1 MDWTPLIAAVAP
13 NGATKTKADHSA
25 LPLTPEELARAAV
38 QCLEAGA
45 SMMHLHVR
53 GVDGGHTLN
62 PDIYRQ
68 AIASIRRAVGDKLV
82 IQATSESGGLYS
94 PDEQMQAVR
103 ELKPEAVSLALRE
116 LIRGDTGERAVA
128 DFFHWLPR
136 NGCVPQY
143 ILYTPEEVD
152 RYRALLERDVIPDSP
167 HWVLFVLG
175 RYTGGR
181 QSQAAD
187 LVPFSSRTV
196 SLEHVRV
203 RRRGTCLRH
212 GGHESRRPCP
222 GGVREQRPPQG
233 RIDRERQRG
242 PGPASRG
249 SGRDI
254 EPAADGRRRRAGF
267 FYAGRYLTKLR
278 LIAVTQQGVHTT
290 G

>member
-25 LPLTPEELARAAV
+25 LPLTPEELARTAV

-45 SMMHLHVR
+45 AMMHLHVR
-53 GVDGGHTLN
+53 GADGGHTLS

-187 LVPFSSRTV
+187 LVPFLNQAVPFPWSMCAFGAAEHACATAAM
-196 SLEHVRV
+196 SLGGHVRV
-203 RRRGTCLRH
+203 GFENNVHLKDGSTAKDNAALVRQVAEAAGILN
-212 GGHESRRPCP
+212 RPLMDAD
-222 GGVREQRPPQG
+222 GVRDFFTQG
-233 RIDRERQRG
+233 G
-242 PGPASRG
+242 
-249 SGRDI
+249 
-254 EPAADGRRRRAGF
+254 
-267 FYAGRYLTKLR
+267 T
-278 LIAVTQQGVHTT
+278 
-290 G
+290 